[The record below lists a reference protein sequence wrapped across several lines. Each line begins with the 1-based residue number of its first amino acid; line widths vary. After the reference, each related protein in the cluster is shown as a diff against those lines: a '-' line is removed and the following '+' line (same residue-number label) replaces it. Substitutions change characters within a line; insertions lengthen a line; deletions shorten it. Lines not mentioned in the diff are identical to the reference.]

1 MSRRASQQEPGGLL
15 CFLGCPQK
23 NKNRNSDS
31 GSTLCIWR
39 AVVTT
44 ERGFTGAIISR
55 VYVVVRCI
63 STTNLKSE
71 RALAWVALALGEERR
86 RGAVD
91 LAPRSLRSY
100 CGLRLTIGCCENRVS
115 DLGRSAILGSRTRVL
130 DYKIPTCP
138 RGAYSG
144 LV

>member
-1 MSRRASQQEPGGLL
+1 M
-15 CFLGCPQK
+15 
-23 NKNRNSDS
+23 
-31 GSTLCIWR
+31 
-39 AVVTT
+39 
-44 ERGFTGAIISR
+44 
-55 VYVVVRCI
+55 VRCI

-100 CGLRLTIGCCENRVS
+100 CSLRLTIGCCENRVS

-130 DYKIPTCP
+130 DWQESESEREREGERERESNQTKNH
-138 RGAYSG
+138 R
-144 LV
+144 